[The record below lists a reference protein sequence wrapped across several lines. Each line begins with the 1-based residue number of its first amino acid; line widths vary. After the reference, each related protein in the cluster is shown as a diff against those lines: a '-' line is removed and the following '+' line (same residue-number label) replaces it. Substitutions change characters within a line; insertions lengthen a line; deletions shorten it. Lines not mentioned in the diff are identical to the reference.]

1 MKDKK
6 KDVYVTGEQLNAFG
20 TAIRKEYITKVKYK
34 TWDYSKEELQM
45 KIADLQKLAD
55 DLHTSFSC
63 GEGYTYINLTPE
75 EAEKKYAVEKQ
86 QVDDDYKKW
95 KKAKEES

>member
-63 GEGYTYINLTPE
+63 GEGYTYINLTHE

-86 QVDDDYKKW
+86 QANDDYEKW
-95 KKAKEES
+95 KKERE